1 MHVPHISH
9 SGQLGFTDQP
19 SAASPLRI
27 LPAADLDL
35 QDQLKVVAEIS
46 SSAAALSSLL
56 PK

>member
-1 MHVPHISH
+1 MHVLHISH
-9 SGQLGFTDQP
+9 SGQLGFIDQP

-27 LPAADLDL
+27 LPAADLDV